1 MTSET
6 QDSAAP
12 TPHASPHESNKK
24 SKPGKEEHA
33 FARTNKPQRIRIG
46 LAILGVIAL
55 GVVGYWFFFVRGL
68 VYSDDARFNGHM
80 VDVAPTVGGRV
91 ISLLV
96 KEGDTV
102 HKGQLLFDINASVQQ
117 AVVAQSASM
126 VEAAKA
132 ALTVANAKLGRA
144 KNGPQPEEIHVA
156 EAAEARL
163 QNESALAKTE
173 LDRMQGLR
181 KEGVGTQDQ
190 LDRAAA
196 AFESARQNHESATQS
211 LSLLRQGTRTDDLE
225 VTSAEVKLAQG
236 RVSES
241 EASLEKAK
249 RDLDLYSVVAPFDGH
264 VVRRWVDPGAVVQP
278 GQPVVSVY
286 DPATL
291 RVDANIEEKYLGEI
305 ALGADVDIRVD
316 AYPHL
321 RLKGRVTDILRAV
334 NSEFS
339 LVPSEG
345 VAGTFIKVT
354 QRVPLRIAV
363 SAPPDLA
370 LGPGL
375 SVEVYIHS
383 GMTNGAALPHM
394 TAPDT
399 GKNI

>member
-6 QDSAAP
+6 KETAAS
-12 TPHASPHESNKK
+12 TPQTSPHESNRKIK
-24 SKPGKEEHA
+24 TGKEGNT
-33 FARTNKPQRIRIG
+33 FARANKPQRIKIG
-46 LAILGVIAL
+46 LAILGVIAF

-102 HKGQLLFDINASVQQ
+102 HKGQLLFDVNSDVQR

-132 ALTVANAKLGRA
+132 ALTVANAKFGRA

-163 QNESALAKTE
+163 QNEDALAKTE
-173 LDRMQGLR
+173 LERMQGLR

-196 AFESARQNHESATQS
+196 AYESARQSHESTIQS

-225 VTSAEVKLAQG
+225 VASAEVKLAQG
-236 RVSES
+236 RVGES
-241 EASLEKAK
+241 EASLDKAK

-291 RVDANIEEKYLGEI
+291 RVDANIEEKYLNDI
-305 ALGADVDIRVD
+305 ALGDDVDLRVD

-363 SAPPDLA
+363 TVPPDLA

-383 GMTNGAALPHM
+383 GT
-394 TAPDT
+394 T
-399 GKNI
+399 K